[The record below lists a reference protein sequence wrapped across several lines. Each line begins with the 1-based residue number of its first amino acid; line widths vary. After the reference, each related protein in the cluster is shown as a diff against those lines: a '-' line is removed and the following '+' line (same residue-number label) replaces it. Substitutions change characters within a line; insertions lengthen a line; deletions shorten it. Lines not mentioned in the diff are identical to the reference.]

1 MRFEWDE
8 AKRRLNIR
16 KHGIDFE
23 DIAVTF
29 QSPMLTA
36 LDTREDY
43 GEDRWIGI
51 GVLQS
56 VVVVVVI
63 FIERTQETIRI
74 ISARKATKY
83 EGQAYYKKI
92 KHGLE

>member
-8 AKRRLNIR
+8 AKRRLNIK

-23 DIAVTF
+23 EAAAVF
-29 QSPMLTA
+29 HSPMLTA

-51 GVLQS
+51 GILRSFVIVL
-56 VVVVVVI
+56 I
-63 FIERTQETIRI
+63 FIERTHETIRF

-83 EGQAYYKKI
+83 ERQAYYKKI
-92 KHGLE
+92 QNGLG

>member
-8 AKRRLNIR
+8 AKRRLNIK

-23 DIAVTF
+23 DVTAVF
-29 QSPMLTA
+29 NSPMLTA

-51 GVLQS
+51 GMLRNFVIVL
-56 VVVVVVI
+56 I
-63 FIERTQETIRI
+63 FIERTKDIIRI

-83 EGQAYYKKI
+83 ERQAYYKKI
-92 KHGLE
+92 QNGLG